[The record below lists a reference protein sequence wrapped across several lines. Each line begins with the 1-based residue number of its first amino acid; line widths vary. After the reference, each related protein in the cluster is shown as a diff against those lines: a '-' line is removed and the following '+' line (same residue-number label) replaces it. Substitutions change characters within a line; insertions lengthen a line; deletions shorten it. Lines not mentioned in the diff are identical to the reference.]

1 MDKRPSYRQRN
12 VVEERNT
19 NKELCVVAK
28 GKLFLI
34 AHKRWREVNLK
45 MLVGEMIRNMN
56 FLKLQRG
63 LSKLIMISVNSV

>member
-12 VVEERNT
+12 VMEERNT

-34 AHKRWREVNLK
+34 A
-45 MLVGEMIRNMN
+45 
-56 FLKLQRG
+56 Q
-63 LSKLIMISVNSV
+63 